1 MKLALAQSRGAL
13 GDVAANLA
21 AIRRIASEAT
31 DASARLV
38 VFPEAFLTGY
48 NLGEQTPALAEPQD
62 GPSLAELRAI
72 ASEQSIAILCG
83 YYERAGDEVFNS
95 ALLVDRDGTVL
106 LNHRKT
112 HLFGESEQAM
122 LEPGDSLV
130 GATLDGVEVG
140 VLICYEIEFPEAA
153 RSLALAGAQLILVPT
168 ALMEP
173 HAAVAETLIP
183 ARAAEN
189 EVFVAYANRVGTEG
203 DLTYVGRSCLCGPD
217 GGVLAT
223 ADPTSETLM
232 MVEVDLATVAAAR
245 VNHSYLRDRRPGLY
259 GALASVR

>member
-1 MKLALAQSRGAL
+1 MKLALAQRRGTL

-21 AIRRIASEAT
+21 EIRRIAGEA
-31 DASARLV
+31 AEAGAHVV

-48 NLGEQTPALAEPQD
+48 NLGERVAALAEPQD

-72 ASEQSIAILCG
+72 ASEQSVAVLCG

-112 HLFGESEQAM
+112 HLYGESEQAM
-122 LEPGDSLV
+122 LTPGDGVV
-130 GATLDGVEVG
+130 GATLDGLEVG
-140 VLICYEIEFPEAA
+140 VLICYEIEFPETA
-153 RSLALAGAQLILVPT
+153 RSLALAGAELILVPT

-189 EVFVAYANRVGTEG
+189 EVFVAYANRVGSEG
-203 DLTYVGRSCLCGPD
+203 DFTYVGRSCVCGPD
-217 GGVLAT
+217 GGVLAA
-223 ADPTSETLM
+223 ADPTSEMLVTIE
-232 MVEVDLATVAAAR
+232 VELSRLPSSGMDV
-245 VNHSYLRDRRPGLY
+245 PG
-259 GALASVR
+259 